1 MVTKKF
7 WPFGFVIRRRDYAYR
22 SNGDHCCFLATIFFS
37 LGCEKAS
44 TRSSVTSF
52 KEIHARDIKMQN
64 PCVNG
69 YAYCI
74 KLKKCIR
81 PFGLVKD
88 GRISEMEQRFNA
100 TCNPNAT
107 IDIKH

>member
-1 MVTKKF
+1 MRIGVMVTT
-7 WPFGFVIRRRDYAYR
+7 VA
-22 SNGDHCCFLATIFFS
+22 FLATIFFS

-52 KEIHARDIKMQN
+52 KEIHARDIKMQT